1 MVFVLKRKRLSI
13 VFLSLVMAI
22 CVMCGVIENSKTK
35 DVYLGIEGRTIIIDA
50 GHGEHI

>member
-13 VFLSLVMAI
+13 FFLSLVMAT
-22 CVMCGVIENSKTK
+22 CVMCGAIENFKTK

-50 GHGEHI
+50 GHGAHI